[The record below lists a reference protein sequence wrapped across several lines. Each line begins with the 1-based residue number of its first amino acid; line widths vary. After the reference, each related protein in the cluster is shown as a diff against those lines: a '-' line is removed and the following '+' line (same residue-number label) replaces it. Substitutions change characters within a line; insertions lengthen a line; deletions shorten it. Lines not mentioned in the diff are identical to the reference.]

1 MEVADI
7 NLIYAFVVHWVDIS
21 RGVFL
26 SEGFPSIETCM
37 TFLEQWAYDPNQ
49 VSLSCIQIF
58 PE

>member
-1 MEVADI
+1 MEIADV

-21 RGVFL
+21 RGVFF

-37 TFLEQWAYDPNQ
+37 NFLEKWAYDPNQ
-49 VSLSCIQIF
+49 VKLSCIQIF